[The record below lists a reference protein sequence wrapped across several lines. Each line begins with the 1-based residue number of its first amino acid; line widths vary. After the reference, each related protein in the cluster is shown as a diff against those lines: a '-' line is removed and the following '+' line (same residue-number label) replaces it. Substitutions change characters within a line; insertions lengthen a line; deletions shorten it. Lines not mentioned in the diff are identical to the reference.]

1 MAEETEETEATE
13 EQEASEI
20 IADEPAGAGKKKL
33 ILMGAAALVLVIAS
47 AGAGFLFFGEEP
59 EEVAEAGP
67 TPEQLAEQ
75 ERQQRQR
82 GVVDGVDYAAE
93 VDVEVPMPEM
103 DIASGDEEEDEAAA
117 APAEN
122 HMGKIVHLEPFVV
135 NISDKDRDRYL
146 KLKAD
151 IELSEDK
158 VASEFDQRLPQM
170 RDLIISLLGG
180 KSFEDLRTIE
190 GKNFL
195 REEILLRVNALLVTG
210 KAKRIFFTE
219 FVVQ

>member
-1 MAEETEETEATE
+1 M
-13 EQEASEI
+13 
-20 IADEPAGAGKKKL
+20 ADEDEEGVVEIETIDETGNRMRVIAFVGVGFMVAAVAVGTFVLDWREKTEVAQTGPTQEEL
-33 ILMGAAALVLVIAS
+33 AALDVKY
-47 AGAGFLFFGEEP
+47 G
-59 EEVAEAGP
+59 
-67 TPEQLAEQ
+67 
-75 ERQQRQR
+75 R
-82 GVVDGVDYAAE
+82 VDGVDYAAE
-93 VDVEVPMPEM
+93 MEIEFPDADV
-103 DIASGDEEEDEAAA
+103 ASDDEEA
-117 APAEN
+117 APAAPS
-122 HMGKIVHLEPFVV
+122 HMGKVFNLDPFVV
-135 NISDKDRDRYL
+135 NIRDGERDRYL

-151 IELSEDK
+151 LELSADEVSD
-158 VASEFDQRLPQM
+158 ELQQRLPQV

>member
-1 MAEETEETEATE
+1 MADETEEQAAEEAVPE
-13 EQEASEI
+13 V
-20 IADEPAGAGKKKL
+20 IADEPASDGKKKW
-33 ILMGAAALVLVIAS
+33 ILVGAALLALAGG
-47 AGAGFLFFGEEP
+47 GAGLVFLQGEP
-59 EEVAEAGP
+59 EQTAQSGPSPDQVAEK
-67 TPEQLAEQ
+67 Q
-75 ERQQRQR
+75 EKR

-93 VDVEVPMPEM
+93 LEIDIPDDIDV
-103 DIASGDEEEDEAAA
+103 ASGDEEAPA
-117 APAEN
+117 APAPG
-122 HMGKIVHLEPFVV
+122 HMGTIVNLEPFVV
-135 NISDKDRDRYL
+135 NISDKERDRFL

-151 IELSEDK
+151 IELSEDG
-158 VASEFDQRLPQM
+158 VAAEFEQRLPQI

-210 KAKRIFFTE
+210 KAKRVFFTE